1 MEDIDLKLFT
11 VLLRSANWI
20 QKVHANLVESH
31 GITPSE
37 FGVLEQLYHLGP
49 QQLQALGH
57 KNLISNGNTT
67 YMVTKL
73 EKKNYLVRV
82 NDPNDRRVVYA
93 KLTAQGTQFIS
104 NLFPQFEVLIK
115 EQLTILSEE
124 EKEILIS
131 GLKKIGLNAESHWRA
146 N

>member
-49 QQLQALGH
+49 QQLQALGQ

-115 EQLTILSEE
+115 EQLTILNEE
-124 EKEILIS
+124 EKEVLIS

>member
-49 QQLQALGH
+49 QQLQALGQ

-104 NLFPQFEVLIK
+104 NLFPQFEVLMK
-115 EQLTILSEE
+115 EQLSILNEE

>member
-49 QQLQALGH
+49 QQLQALGQ

-115 EQLTILSEE
+115 EQLTILNEE

-131 GLKKIGLNAESHWRA
+131 GLKKIGLHAESHWRA

>member
-1 MEDIDLKLFT
+1 MKLFT

-49 QQLQALGH
+49 QQLQTLGQ

-82 NDPNDRRVVYA
+82 NDQNDRRIVYA

-104 NLFPQFEVLIK
+104 NLFPQFEALIK
-115 EQLTILSEE
+115 EQLTILNEE

-146 N
+146 K

>member
-49 QQLQALGH
+49 QQLQALGQ

>member
-49 QQLQALGH
+49 QQLQALGQ

-73 EKKNYLVRV
+73 EKKSYLVRV

-115 EQLTILSEE
+115 EQLTILNEE

>member
-49 QQLQALGH
+49 QQLQALGQ

-82 NDPNDRRVVYA
+82 NNPNDRRVVYA

-115 EQLTILSEE
+115 EQLTILNEE

>member
-49 QQLQALGH
+49 QQLQTLGQ

-115 EQLTILSEE
+115 EQLTILNEE

>member
-49 QQLQALGH
+49 QQLQALGQ

-115 EQLTILSEE
+115 EQLTILNEE

>member
-20 QKVHANLVESH
+20 QKVHASLVESH

-49 QQLQALGH
+49 QQLQALGQ

-115 EQLTILSEE
+115 EQLTILNEE

>member
-49 QQLQALGH
+49 QQLQALGQ

-115 EQLTILSEE
+115 EQLTILDEE

>member
-49 QQLQALGH
+49 QQLQALGQ

-73 EKKNYLVRV
+73 EKKNYLARV

-115 EQLTILSEE
+115 EQLTILNEE

>member
-1 MEDIDLKLFT
+1 MENIDLKLFT

-20 QKVHANLVESH
+20 QKVQANLVESH

-49 QQLQALGH
+49 QQLQTLGQ

-104 NLFPQFEVLIK
+104 NLFPQFEVLMK
-115 EQLTILSEE
+115 EQLSILNEE